1 MSSIVF
7 FLCAVTSVICATLLV
22 RAYRK
27 NRNALVFWCA
37 IGFAGM
43 AANNVILI
51 FDKFVVQTDLLL
63 FRTGSLMIGLLLM
76 LFGLIWNM
84 V

>member
-1 MSSIVF
+1 MSTVVLFIFS
-7 FLCAVTSVICATLLV
+7 ATSLICAGLLI
-22 RAYRK
+22 RAYRRQK
-27 NRNALVFWCA
+27 NALVFWCA
-37 IGFAGM
+37 AGFAGM
-43 AANNVILI
+43 ALNNVLLI

-63 FRTGSLMIGLLLM
+63 FRTGSLMLGMMLM

>member
-1 MSSIVF
+1 MSTIVF
-7 FLCAVTSVICATLLV
+7 FLCAVTSVICAGLLI

-27 NRNALVFWCA
+27 NKNSLVFWCA
-37 IGFAGM
+37 IGFVGM
-43 AANNVILI
+43 SINNVLLI

-63 FRTGSLMIGLLLM
+63 FRTGSLMLGMMLM
-76 LFGLIWNM
+76 LFGLIWNT